1 MEAMDGVLLQS
12 RDQVWRLA
20 WLGAEQD
27 RTSPMQST
35 VTILVVDDEERPRRI
50 TARML
55 RDEGYQ
61 VIEAESAAQALE
73 RLADS
78 GEVKLILAD
87 IVMPNGNGVELAEK
101 VLATEPWRRVVL
113 MSGYDRLFPRWDRT
127 SARLPLLIKPFTAD
141 QLIQQVR
148 EVLKGEMH

>member
-1 MEAMDGVLLQS
+1 MEAIDGVLLQS
-12 RDQVWRLA
+12 RGHVWRLA
-20 WLGAEQD
+20 WLGPEQD
-27 RTSPMQST
+27 RTSPVQST
-35 VTILVVDDEERPRRI
+35 VTILVVDDDERVRRI

-61 VIEAESAAQALE
+61 VIEAQSAAQALE

-78 GEVKLILAD
+78 GEVKVILAD
-87 IVMPNGNGVELAEK
+87 IVMPGGNGVELAEK

-113 MSGYDRLFPRWDRT
+113 MSGYDRIFPKWDT
-127 SARLPLLIKPFTAD
+127 VEARLPLLIKPFTAD
-141 QLIQQVR
+141 QLIRQVR